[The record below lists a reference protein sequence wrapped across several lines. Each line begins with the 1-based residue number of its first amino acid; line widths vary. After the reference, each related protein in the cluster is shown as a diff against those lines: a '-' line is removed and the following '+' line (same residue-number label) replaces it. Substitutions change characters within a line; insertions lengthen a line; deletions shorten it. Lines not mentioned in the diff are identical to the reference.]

1 MSSSRSAG
9 LLWRERARNTETRT
23 DGEGANE
30 LSEKMRKLVTSFL
43 MTINGV
49 IGNPHEWAAEFD
61 KNAAE
66 SALAQLRRSDAML
79 MGRRTYQIFSEL
91 WPGSSG
97 DYPDAINAIKKYVF
111 SNTLEAAGWNN
122 VTIVTGDPAQE
133 VARLK
138 REGDGDLVLYGHGM
152 LGRTL
157 LEHGLVDELK
167 AWIFP
172 RFVGSGTLIFSEGE
186 NALMEH
192 VDTATLAS
200 GVAVLTYRP
209 RRSS

>member
-1 MSSSRSAG
+1 
-9 LLWRERARNTETRT
+9 
-23 DGEGANE
+23 
-30 LSEKMRKLVTSFL
+30 MRKLVTSFL

-61 KNAAE
+61 RDAA
-66 SALAQLRRSDAML
+66 ARAFDQLRKSDAML
-79 MGRRTYQIFSEL
+79 MGRRTYEIFSEL
-91 WPGSSG
+91 WPGSTGEYSE
-97 DYPDAINAIKKYVF
+97 AINAIKKFVF
-111 SNTLEAAGWNN
+111 SNTLDEAGWNN
-122 VTIVTGDPAQE
+122 VTIVKGDPAEE

-138 REGDGDLVLYGHGM
+138 QEGDDDLVLYGHGM

-157 LEHGLVDELK
+157 LEHGLVDEMK
-167 AWIFP
+167 VWIFP
-172 RFVGSGTLIFSEGE
+172 RFVGGGTLIFSEGE

-192 VDTATLAS
+192 VDTSTLVS